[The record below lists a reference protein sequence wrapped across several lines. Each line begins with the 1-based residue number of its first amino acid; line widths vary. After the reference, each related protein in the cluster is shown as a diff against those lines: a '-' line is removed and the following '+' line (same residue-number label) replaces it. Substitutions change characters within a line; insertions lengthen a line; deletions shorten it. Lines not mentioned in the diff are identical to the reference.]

1 MKIPYINYNSFIT
14 ALSCRLQKNK
24 QLEKIIAQF
33 RQDYDLIPIIGVE
46 IEFYLSHNI
55 DIAKFEI
62 LLRKYLA
69 RFKIPKIKQEKGN
82 NQFEIDLPP
91 STNLIQYIKN
101 ILEVKTI
108 LKEIA
113 QQLNGDI
120 DFSPKPFLDD
130 YGNSMHFHINF
141 NSKFNDYY
149 IILAAQG
156 LCHYML
162 DTLLAFMPSTIDY
175 SRINKKFMAPTH
187 ISYGGNNRSV
197 AVRIPDSFPKRIEH
211 RLSSPETDPYIAI
224 FTILKSILLAL
235 KSPNSLQKIEKI
247 YGNAFDHQYN
257 LTPLPTSSYESFM
270 LFKPEFFK

>member
-1 MKIPYINYNSFIT
+1 MKIPYINYNSFINS
-14 ALSCRLQKNK
+14 LSGHLQKNK
-24 QLEKIIAQF
+24 QLEKIISQF
-33 RQDYDLIPIIGVE
+33 YQDYNLIPIIGVE

-62 LLRKYLA
+62 LLSKYLA
-69 RFKIPKIKQEKGN
+69 RFKIPKMKKEKGN

-91 STNLIQYIKN
+91 SANLIQYIKN

-108 LKEIA
+108 LKKMA
-113 QQLNGDI
+113 QQLNGYI

-175 SRINKKFMAPTH
+175 SRINKNFMAPTH

-197 AVRIPDSFPKRIEH
+197 AVRIPNSFPQRVEH

-224 FTILKSILLAL
+224 FIILKSILLAL

-247 YGNAFDHQYN
+247 YGNAFDPQYN
-257 LTPLPTSSYESFM
+257 LTPLPTSSHESFM
-270 LFKPEFFK
+270 LFNPEFFK

>member
-1 MKIPYINYNSFIT
+1 MKIPNIDYNSFINT
-14 ALSCRLQKNK
+14 LSGRLQKNK
-24 QLEKIIAQF
+24 QLERIIAQF
-33 RQDYDLIPIIGVE
+33 HQDYNLIPIIGIE

-62 LLRKYLA
+62 LSRKYLA
-69 RFKIPKIKQEKGN
+69 RFKIAKIKKEKGN

-91 STNLIQYIKN
+91 SVNLIQYIKN

-108 LKEIA
+108 LKKMA
-113 QQLNGDI
+113 QQLNGYI

-141 NSKFNDYY
+141 NSEFNDHY

-162 DTLLAFMPSTIDY
+162 DTLLAFMPTTLDY

-197 AVRIPDSFPKRIEH
+197 AVRTPNAFPKRLEH

-235 KSPNSLQKIEKI
+235 KSPSALQTIEKI
-247 YGNAFDHQYN
+247 YGNAFDPQYN
-257 LTPLPTSSYESFM
+257 LTPLPTSSQESFM
-270 LFKPEFFK
+270 LFKPDFFK

>member
-1 MKIPYINYNSFIT
+1 M
-14 ALSCRLQKNK
+14 
-24 QLEKIIAQF
+24 
-33 RQDYDLIPIIGVE
+33 GVE

-62 LLRKYLA
+62 LSRKYLA
-69 RFKIPKIKQEKGN
+69 RFQIAKIKKEKGN

-91 STNLIQYIKN
+91 SVNLIQYIQN

-108 LKEIA
+108 LKKMA
-113 QQLNGDI
+113 QQLNGYI

-141 NSKFNDYY
+141 HSEFNDYY

-162 DTLLAFMPSTIDY
+162 DTLLAFMPTTLDY

-197 AVRIPDSFPKRIEH
+197 AVRTPNAFPKRLEH

-235 KSPNSLQKIEKI
+235 KSPSSLQTIEKI
-247 YGNAFDHQYN
+247 YGNAFDPQYN
-257 LTPLPTSSYESFM
+257 LTPLPTSSQASFM
-270 LFKPEFFK
+270 LFKPDFFK

>member
-1 MKIPYINYNSFIT
+1 MKIPHINYNSFINT
-14 ALSCRLQKNK
+14 LSGRLQKNK

-33 RQDYDLIPIIGVE
+33 HQDYNLIPIIGVE

-62 LLRKYLA
+62 LSRKYLA
-69 RFKIPKIKQEKGN
+69 RFKIAKIKKEKGN

-91 STNLIQYIKN
+91 SVNLIQYIKN

-108 LKEIA
+108 LKKMA
-113 QQLNGDI
+113 QQLNGYI

-141 NSKFNDYY
+141 NSELNDYY

-162 DTLLAFMPSTIDY
+162 DTLLAFMPTTLDY

-197 AVRIPDSFPKRIEH
+197 AVRTPNAFPKRLEH

-235 KSPNSLQKIEKI
+235 KSPSSLQTIEKI
-247 YGNAFDHQYN
+247 YGNAFDPQYN
-257 LTPLPTSSYESFM
+257 LTPLPTSSQESLM
-270 LFKPEFFK
+270 LFKPDFFK

>member
-1 MKIPYINYNSFIT
+1 MKIPHINYNSFINT
-14 ALSCRLQKNK
+14 LSNRLQKNK
-24 QLEKIIAQF
+24 QLEKIIVQF
-33 RQDYDLIPIIGVE
+33 HQDYNLIPIIGVE
-46 IEFYLSHNI
+46 IEFYLSPNI

-62 LLRKYLA
+62 LSRKYLA
-69 RFKIPKIKQEKGN
+69 RFKISKIKKEEGN

-91 STNLIQYIKN
+91 SANLIQYIKN
-101 ILEVKTI
+101 ILEVRTI
-108 LKEIA
+108 LKKMA
-113 QQLNGDI
+113 QQLNGYI
-120 DFSPKPFLDD
+120 DFSPRPFLDD
-130 YGNSMHFHINF
+130 YGSSMHFHINF
-141 NSKFNDYY
+141 NSEFNDYY

-162 DTLLAFMPSTIDY
+162 DTLLAFMPTTLDY

-197 AVRIPDSFPKRIEH
+197 AVRIPNSFPKRLEH

-247 YGNAFDHQYN
+247 YGNAFDPQYN
-257 LTPLPTSSYESFM
+257 LTPLPTSSQESFM
-270 LFKPEFFK
+270 LFKADFFK